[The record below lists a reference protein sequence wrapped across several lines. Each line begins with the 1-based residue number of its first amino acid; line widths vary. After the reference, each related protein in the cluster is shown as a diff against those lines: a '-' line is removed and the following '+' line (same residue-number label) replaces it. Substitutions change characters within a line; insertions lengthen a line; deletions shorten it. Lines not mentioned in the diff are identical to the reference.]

1 MSTTKNPKV
10 NIKKDILELYDNV
23 SRGFWDCS
31 EYLDVIKT
39 QIEECKSLSKQSKT
53 ALLNHY
59 QTLVDEMNAIVNK
72 IAQLGKVK

>member
-1 MSTTKNPKV
+1 MSTTKKPKV

>member
-1 MSTTKNPKV
+1 MSTTKKPEV
-10 NIKKDILELYDNV
+10 NVKKDILELYDNV

-53 ALLNHY
+53 ALLNHC

>member
-1 MSTTKNPKV
+1 MSTTKKPKV
-10 NIKKDILELYDNV
+10 NVKKDILELYDNV

-39 QIEECKSLSKQSKT
+39 QIEGCKSLSKQSKT
-53 ALLNHY
+53 ALLNHC

>member
-1 MSTTKNPKV
+1 MATTKKSKV
-10 NIKKDILELYDNV
+10 DIKKDILELYDNV

-31 EYLDVIKT
+31 ETLGTIKC
-39 QIEECKSLSKQSKT
+39 QIEGCKSLSKPSKT

>member
-1 MSTTKNPKV
+1 MSTTKKPKV
-10 NIKKDILELYDNV
+10 NIKKDILELYDTV

-53 ALLNHY
+53 ALLNHC
-59 QTLVDEMNAIVNK
+59 QTLVDQMNSIVNK

>member
-1 MSTTKNPKV
+1 MSTTKKPKV
-10 NIKKDILELYDNV
+10 NVKKDILELYDNV

>member
-1 MSTTKNPKV
+1 MSTTKKPKV
-10 NIKKDILELYDNV
+10 NVKKDILELYDNV

-53 ALLNHY
+53 ALLNHC